1 MGNVSKI
8 NNVIHGKQIVIL
20 ILLVLCAL
28 LLLVGD
34 LASPAALKDNSYLT
48 PIPEK
53 TRQAFNIQAPVT
65 TELQAAIAGQILG
78 STPHFRFVST
88 PVVRSVE
95 EMSLAQAR
103 EKLPGSGADD
113 RLPDTKVW
121 LVIMQVDVQ
130 IISPPSLDYQTMTP
144 TPSIIHDGCSYAL
157 IDAQDPSNRLQVG
170 GIECPTK

>member
-1 MGNVSKI
+1 MSKI
-8 NNVIHGKQIVIL
+8 NNVIHRKQIVIL

-34 LASPAALKDNSYLT
+34 FALPAASENDSYLT

-53 TRQAFNIQAPVT
+53 TRQAFNIRTPIT
-65 TELQAAIAGQILG
+65 NKLQAAVAGQILG
-78 STPHFRFVST
+78 TTPHFRFVST
-88 PVVRSVE
+88 PVIRSVE
-95 EMSLAQAR
+95 EMSLGRAR

-113 RLPDTKVW
+113 RPPDTKVW

-130 IISPPSLDYQTMTP
+130 IIPPPSLDYQTMTP

-157 IDAQDPSNRLQVG
+157 IDAKDPSNRLQVG
-170 GIECPTK
+170 GIICPPD